1 MAMNANQTT
10 SNQLP
15 SMAQHQIYHQISQQQ
30 TATNNLENFSP
41 KHFSTTNNNSS
52 SNNKVSSSSSQV
64 VLRKCDM
71 RYKLTNDLFCKQGFQ
86 GSNNNSTYTQQSNP
100 IPIDTNHQRQQHSP
114 LHHQSYPNNQIS
126 ADKLMSY
133 RNANTASPAN
143 LSSSQGNLSKV
154 FRKKTYF
161 HAAVCCQKLNCLPLD
176 KLPKQSSQSTKSR
189 FKSKQCAWT
198 VSKFRFKFKCTMQPF
213 TDDDGK

>member
-1 MAMNANQTT
+1 MIFFPQNSSYSMPMAMNTNQST

-15 SMAQHQIYHQISQQQ
+15 SLAQHQIYHQIGQQQ

-41 KHFSTTNNNSS
+41 KHFSSTNNNSS

-64 VLRKCDM
+64 ETKKCDIRFKTM
-71 RYKLTNDLFCKQGFQ
+71 TNDLFRMQGFQ
-86 GSNNNSTYTQQSNP
+86 GSNNNSTYTQQSSP

-154 FRKKTYF
+154 CRDLIFGTSVLLIENSNTCR
-161 HAAVCCQKLNCLPLD
+161 
-176 KLPKQSSQSTKSR
+176 
-189 FKSKQCAWT
+189 
-198 VSKFRFKFKCTMQPF
+198 
-213 TDDDGK
+213 